1 MIKRE
6 FRCMNCG
13 EKFVI
18 EVLEP
23 GEAEERRI
31 HPVPVTCPNCRS
43 SNVKRI

>member
-6 FRCMNCG
+6 FRCINCG
-13 EKFVI
+13 EKFVV

-31 HPVPVTCPNCRS
+31 RPAPVTCPNCRS
-43 SNVKRI
+43 TNVKRA